1 MADLNRAR
9 LTAEELEFRD
19 DAALAALSGLVSDL
33 DPQDAAKQAYQYADA
48 MLAARKGGSKG
59 A

>member
-1 MADLNRAR
+1 MADLTK

-19 DAALAALSGLVSDL
+19 DAALAALSSIAVHEQ
-33 DPQDAAKQAYQYADA
+33 PAAAAKLAYQYADA